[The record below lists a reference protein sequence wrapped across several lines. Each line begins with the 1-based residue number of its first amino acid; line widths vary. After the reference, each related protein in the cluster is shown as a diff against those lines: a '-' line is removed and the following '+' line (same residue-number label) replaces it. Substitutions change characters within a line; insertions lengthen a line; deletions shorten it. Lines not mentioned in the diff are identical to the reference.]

1 MKGHKIR
8 FLSVIATFM
17 LISSILSSQALAVAR
32 SSKYLDA
39 YGTYVSPVGNGKIVI
54 TIVLRFA
61 LRKYIEEFIGYRRL
75 HNGDIYLPPISHQQ
89 GYRHMMS
96 IPLLT
101 LIYAAL
107 C

>member
-1 MKGHKIR
+1 MWHHC
-8 FLSVIATFM
+8 
-17 LISSILSSQALAVAR
+17 SQKQYIFSNSA
-32 SSKYLDA
+32 
-39 YGTYVSPVGNGKIVI
+39 
-54 TIVLRFA
+54 IVLRFA

>member
-1 MKGHKIR
+1 MMCDLH
-8 FLSVIATFM
+8 
-17 LISSILSSQALAVAR
+17 
-32 SSKYLDA
+32 
-39 YGTYVSPVGNGKIVI
+39 
-54 TIVLRFA
+54 
-61 LRKYIEEFIGYRRL
+61 RKYIEEFIGYRRL